1 MSYRYAVIG
10 AGRQG
15 LSAAYDM
22 GRFGE
27 AEEILIYDIDP
38 NAALTGAAKINALLG
53 SKVAR
58 GNGLDAADPSQL
70 TKALKGV
77 HSTLSAV
84 PYPLNPLITR
94 IAVECGS
101 SLCDL
106 GGHTDTVQEQL
117 KLHDAARKAGVT
129 ITPDCG
135 MGPGLNISMGV
146 LAMSYIQEPEEVL
159 IWDGGLPQ
167 DPQPPWN
174 YLLTFNINGFTNE
187 YFGDAYFLRDGNVVP
202 IPCLSEI
209 ETLDF
214 PAPLGSLEAAVTSG
228 GLSTA
233 PWTFAGK
240 LKRLENKTLRYPGH
254 WKQFQAFQQ
263 LGLFEEKPIPVNGS
277 TISPREVFHSLL
289 EPKITAEK
297 IKDICVIRTQCNGT
311 TDGKP
316 ASCTLELIETYDQK
330 TQFTAMEKLTGWHA
344 SIVAILSARGEI
356 PRGAIPVE
364 TALSAK
370 ALAREGALRGWE
382 IKNLSVA
389 KGQDSLIP

>member
-10 AGRQG
+10 SGRQG

-22 GRFGE
+22 GRFGN
-27 AEEILIYDIDP
+27 AKEILLYDINP
-38 NAALTGAAKINALLG
+38 QAAKAGAEKINSLLG
-53 SKVAR
+53 ANIAS
-58 GNGLDAADPSQL
+58 GHGLDAGDPAQL
-70 TKALKGV
+70 SKALKGV

-94 IAVECGS
+94 IAIESGS

-106 GGHTDTVQEQL
+106 GGHTETVREQL
-117 KLHDAARKAGVT
+117 ALDDVARKAGVT

-135 MGPGLNISMGV
+135 LGPGLNISMGV
-146 LAMSYIQEPEEVL
+146 LAMSYVEKPEDVL

-167 DPQPPWN
+167 NPEPPWN

-187 YFGDAYFLRDGNVVP
+187 YFGDAYFLRNGEVVP
-202 IPCLSEI
+202 VSCLSEI

-214 PAPLGSLEAAVTSG
+214 PSPLGQLEAAVTSG

-254 WKQFQAFQQ
+254 WDQFKAFQL
-263 LGLFEEKPIPVNGS
+263 LGLFEEDPIQVNG
-277 TISPREVFHSLL
+277 TTVSPREVFHSLL
-289 EPKITAEK
+289 EPKITADK
-297 IKDICVIRTQCNGT
+297 IRDICVIRTQCNGT
-311 TDGKP
+311 TDGKS
-316 ASCTLELIETYDQK
+316 ASSTIELIETYDEA
-330 TQFTAMEKLTGWHA
+330 TGFTAMEKLTGWHA
-344 SIVAILSARGEI
+344 SIVAILSAQGDI

-364 TALSAK
+364 TALTAD
-370 ALAREGALRGWE
+370 ALAKEGARRGWE
-382 IKNLSVA
+382 FKNKTVLSV
-389 KGQDSLIP
+389 

>member
-1 MSYRYAVIG
+1 MKYRYAVIG

-22 GRFGE
+22 GRFGN
-27 AEEILIYDIDP
+27 AEEILLYDIDP
-38 NAALTGAAKINALLG
+38 QTAKTGAEKVNTLLG
-53 SKVAR
+53 SNIVL
-58 GNGLDAADPSQL
+58 GNGLNAGDPLQL
-70 TKALKGV
+70 SKALKGI

-94 IAVECGS
+94 IAIECGS
-101 SLCDL
+101 NCCDL
-106 GGHTDTVQEQL
+106 GGHTETVREQL
-117 KLHDAARKAGVT
+117 KLDDTARKAGVT

-146 LAMSYIQEPEEVL
+146 MAMSFVEKPEEVL

-187 YFGDAYFLRDGNVVP
+187 YFGDAYFLRNGEVVS

-214 PAPLGSLEAAVTSG
+214 PSPLGPLEAAVTSG

-254 WKQFQAFQQ
+254 WGQFKAFQQ
-263 LGLFEEKPIPVNGS
+263 LGLFEEKPIQVNG
-277 TISPREVFHSLL
+277 TKISPRDIFHSLL
-289 EPKITAEK
+289 EPRITADH
-297 IKDICVIRTQCNGT
+297 IRDICVIRTQCNGT
-311 TDGKP
+311 TGGKP
-316 ASCTLELIETYDQK
+316 SSCNLELIETYDNE
-330 TQFTAMEKLTGWHA
+330 TGFTAMEKLTGWHA
-344 SIVAILSARGEI
+344 SIVAILSAKGDI
-356 PRGAIPVE
+356 PRGAVPVE
-364 TALSAK
+364 TALTAE
-370 ALAREGALRGWE
+370 ALAREGARRGWE
-382 IKNLSVA
+382 FKNNSNLSV
-389 KGQDSLIP
+389 

>member
-15 LSAAYDM
+15 LSAAYDI

-27 AEEILIYDIDP
+27 AEEILLYDLDP
-38 NAALTGAAKINALLG
+38 KTALAGAGKVNSLLDSNA
-53 SKVAR
+53 VR
-58 GNGLDAADPSQL
+58 GKGLDASDPSQL
-70 TKALKGV
+70 SRALKGI
-77 HSTLSAV
+77 HSTLSAS

-94 IAVECGS
+94 IAIECGS
-101 SLCDL
+101 NACDL
-106 GGHTDTVQEQL
+106 GGHTDTVREQL
-117 KLHDAARKAGVT
+117 RLHDAARKAGVAV
-129 ITPDCG
+129 TPDCG

-146 LAMSYIQEPEEVL
+146 LAMSFVKEPEEVL
-159 IWDGGLPQ
+159 IWDGGLPE

-187 YFGDAYFLRDGNVVP
+187 YFGDAYFLRNGEVVS

-214 PAPLGSLEAAVTSG
+214 PSPLGSLEAAVTSG

-254 WKQFQAFQQ
+254 WNQFKAYRQ
-263 LGLFEEKPIPVNGS
+263 LGLFEEKPISVNGAA
-277 TISPREVFHSLL
+277 ISPREVFHSLL
-289 EPKITAEK
+289 EPKITAKK
-297 IKDICVIRTQCNGT
+297 IRDICVIRTQCNGT
-311 TDGKP
+311 MDGKP
-316 ASCTLELIETYDQK
+316 ASHTLELMETYDEE
-330 TQFTAMEKLTGWHA
+330 TGFTAMEKLTGWHA
-344 SIVAILSARGEI
+344 SIVAILAARGEI

-364 TALSAK
+364 TALTPQ
-370 ALAREGALRGWE
+370 ALTREGTLRGW
-382 IKNLSVA
+382 KFKSSTVLS
-389 KGQDSLIP
+389 D

>member
-1 MSYRYAVIG
+1 MSYRYAIIG
-10 AGRQG
+10 TGRQG

-22 GRFGE
+22 GRFGD
-27 AEEILIYDIDP
+27 AEEILLYDIDDSV
-38 NAALTGAAKINALLG
+38 AKAGAEKINGLLN
-53 SKVAR
+53 SNIAR
-58 GNGLDAADPSQL
+58 GIGLDAANPSEL
-70 TKALKGV
+70 RKALKGV

-101 SLCDL
+101 NLCDL
-106 GGHTDTVQEQL
+106 GGHTETVREQL
-117 KLHDAARKAGVT
+117 NLDPEARKAGVT

-146 LAMSYIQEPEEVL
+146 LAMSFVENPEDVL

-167 DPQPPWN
+167 NPEPPWN

-187 YFGDAYFLRDGNVVP
+187 YYGDAHFLRDGKVVP
-202 IPCLSEI
+202 VACLSEL
-209 ETLDF
+209 ETLEF
-214 PAPLGSLEAAVTSG
+214 PSPLGKLEAAVTSG

-233 PWTFAGK
+233 PWTFSGK

-254 WKQFQAFQQ
+254 WAQFKAFQQ
-263 LGLFEEKPIPVNGS
+263 LGLFEENPIPVNGA

-297 IKDICVIRTQCNGT
+297 IRDICVIRTRCNGT

-316 ASCTLELIETYDQK
+316 ASCTLELIETYDEG

-344 SIVAILSARGEI
+344 SIVAILSARGDI
-356 PRGAIPVE
+356 PKGGIPVE
-364 TALSAK
+364 TALTAE
-370 ALAREGALRGWE
+370 ALRREGALRGWE
-382 IKNLSVA
+382 FKNKTVLAV
-389 KGQDSLIP
+389 